1 MADGSAKPLVWA
13 GVAAG
18 LLALAIAVAT
28 LFVRNAPAP
37 DPTPPAATS
46 PSVAPAAA
54 TAPPVQPPLAV
65 TEPATP
71 APAAAARTPDG
82 LGPLTSERLAASE
95 EWLKRTPGNRY
106 FIQLMNVEA
115 GAATEIEAFLST
127 HAGALDA
134 QQLRVYRSRLSGRDR
149 IGVIYGE
156 FTTREQASAAISQLP
171 ATVRATYP
179 YVRSVYKLR

>member
-1 MADGSAKPLVWA
+1 
-13 GVAAG
+13 
-18 LLALAIAVAT
+18 
-28 LFVRNAPAP
+28 
-37 DPTPPAATS
+37 
-46 PSVAPAAA
+46 
-54 TAPPVQPPLAV
+54 
-65 TEPATP
+65 
-71 APAAAARTPDG
+71 
-82 LGPLTSERLAASE
+82 
-95 EWLKRTPGNRY
+95 
-106 FIQLMNVEA
+106 MNVEA

-179 YVRSVYKLR
+179 YVPCHAEGNACLLSTGLAQAVLGYRPAAHGHYVDEALVW